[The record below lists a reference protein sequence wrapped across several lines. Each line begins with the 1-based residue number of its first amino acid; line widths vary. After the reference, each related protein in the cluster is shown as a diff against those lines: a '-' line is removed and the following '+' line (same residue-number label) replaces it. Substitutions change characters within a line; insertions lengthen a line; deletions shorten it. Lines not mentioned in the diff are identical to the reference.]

1 MNQTMRAAW
10 AGSYGPPE
18 VVEVREVPRP
28 APKPGEVLVSVEAA
42 PVTTGDARVRGADVP
57 AGFGPVIRLA
67 FGVTRPRNPILG
79 MEFAGR
85 IAALGDGASGFAI
98 GDPVFGIAGA
108 GTHAEYVTV
117 RADGRILRRPDGM
130 SPEDAAAF
138 FFGGITAADFLIDKG
153 KLQAGER
160 LLVNGASGSVGSAA
174 VQIGRHLGA
183 RVTGVASAAN
193 LDRMRDLG
201 AEEALDYRAGP
212 IEGEWDVVMDVA
224 GTLPW
229 QAARNLLAEGGRLLP
244 VTASLGA
251 TLGAAI
257 RPRRDGRRVTGGIV
271 SDGRAAMERLVGLHA
286 AGAYRPV
293 VQQVLPFER
302 IRQAHAL
309 ASGRHKTGAIVVR
322 MDGQAVPDPA
332 STP

>member
-18 VVEVREVPRP
+18 VVEIREVPRP
-28 APKPGEVLVSVEAA
+28 VPKPGEVLVAVEAA

-67 FGVTRPRNPILG
+67 FGLRRPRNPVLG

-85 IAALGDGASGFAI
+85 VAARGEGVSDFEI

-108 GTHAEYVTV
+108 GTHAEYVAV
-117 RADGRILRRPDGM
+117 MAGGRILPKPAGM
-130 SPEDAAAF
+130 SPEDGAAF
-138 FFGGITAADFLIDKG
+138 FFGGVTAADFLIDKG
-153 KLQAGER
+153 GLQAGER

-183 RVTGVASAAN
+183 RVTGIASAAN
-193 LDRMRDLG
+193 LDRVRALG
-201 AEEALDYRAGP
+201 AAEVLDYRAGP

-229 QAARNLLAEGGRLLP
+229 KAARGLLAKGGRLLP
-244 VTASLGA
+244 VTATLGA

-257 RPRRDGRRVTGGIV
+257 RSRRDGRRVTGGIV
-271 SDGRAAMERLVGLHA
+271 ADNRAAMERLVAIHE
-286 AGAYRPV
+286 AGGYRPV

-302 IRQAHAL
+302 IREAHTL

-322 MDGQAVPDPA
+322 MRTQAAPDAP
-332 STP
+332 